1 MPGQREQNRQ
11 PAGLGSARNMTRV
24 TISLSA
30 LFLLLSIGSPVG
42 AQETEGLKLPAD
54 IAARAVTED
63 SDAKFQVKENRIGT
77 RLDRVTVRRK
87 NGPDGIYI
95 NSGIDSMWVT
105 EANELGELPN
115 VRRWTIGSW

>member
-1 MPGQREQNRQ
+1 
-11 PAGLGSARNMTRV
+11 MTRV

-42 AQETEGLKLPAD
+42 AQETEGLKLPED

-63 SDAKFQVKENRIGT
+63 SDAKFQVEENRIGT

>member
-11 PAGLGSARNMTRV
+11 PAVLGSARNMTRV

-42 AQETEGLKLPAD
+42 AQETEGLKLPED

-63 SDAKFQVKENRIGT
+63 SDAKFQVEENRIGT